1 MKTLITFVLLVLTRS
16 LTAQTPPVPPQSGAP
31 PARSDSTNQSATQ
44 PANDPGPHE
53 YRPGIGTVIVAEL
66 TNSVGA
72 KNAKVGERIECTV
85 DQDLLYRGKVIIPR
99 NAKVVGHVT
108 EVEGAT
114 KEHPQSR
121 LGLTFEK
128 ILLKD
133 KKELLFQGPAI
144 VVALAPPISRTVR
157 TNTKVGDMP
166 VQMERG
172 GQASPGG
179 GGSGSSTGSSIMNSI
194 AANPNLMG
202 ANTASTS
209 GAISAANR
217 GVIGWPGL
225 FLLKGA
231 PGTSVIASPKGNVE
245 LGFESQVVLLV
256 VEPAK

>member
-133 KKELLFQGPAI
+133 KI
-144 VVALAPPISRTVR
+144 R